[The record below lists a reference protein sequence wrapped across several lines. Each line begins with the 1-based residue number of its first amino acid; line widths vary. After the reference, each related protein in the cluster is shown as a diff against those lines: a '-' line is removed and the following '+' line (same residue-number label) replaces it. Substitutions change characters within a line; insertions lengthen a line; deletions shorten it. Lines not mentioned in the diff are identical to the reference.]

1 MVALGFGER
10 LLVGKPWV
18 LVSEDGGVVRLAG
31 EGFDDAVLRRLKAGF
46 WGWAKWL
53 FSVRRRMER
62 V

>member
-1 MVALGFGER
+1 
-10 LLVGKPWV
+10 LVGEPWV